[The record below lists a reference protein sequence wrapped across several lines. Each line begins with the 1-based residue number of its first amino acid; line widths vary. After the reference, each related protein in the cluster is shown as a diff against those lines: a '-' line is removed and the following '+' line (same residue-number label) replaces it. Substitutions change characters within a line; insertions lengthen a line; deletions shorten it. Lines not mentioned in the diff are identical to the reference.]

1 MSTRWN
7 IGADTLPPMFSPP
20 LETPRLTLRNLRA
33 GDLEFVRS
41 HFGDPEVHR
50 FLVDT
55 DPVTTDDDAQE
66 IIDFYADPERLERN
80 RWVLVERSSGRSIGT
95 VGLHAY
101 DRAHRK
107 IEVGYDLTPG
117 HRGQGLMHEALVAAL
132 EHAFEGLG
140 VHRVEAFVHV
150 ANDSSSRLLER
161 LGFVREGTI
170 RAQYWRAGA
179 WHDHHL
185 YSLLSTD
192 RRPRPDTA

>member
-1 MSTRWN
+1 MSARPK
-7 IGADTLPPMFSPP
+7 IGADTLPPMFSPA
-20 LETPRLTLRNLRA
+20 LETPRLILRNLEP

-55 DPVTTDDDAQE
+55 DPVASDEDARE
-66 IIDFYADPERLERN
+66 VVDLYADPERLERN

-101 DRAHRK
+101 DRSNRK
-107 IEVGYDLTPG
+107 VEVGYDLAPG
-117 HRGQGLMHEALVAAL
+117 HRGQGLMHEALRAVL
-132 EHAFEGLG
+132 EHAFDGLG

-150 ANDSSSRLLER
+150 ANDDSSRLLER
-161 LGFVREGTI
+161 LGFSREGTI
-170 RAQYWRAGA
+170 RAQYWRDGA

-192 RRPRPDTA
+192 RRPHPATG